1 MSLEADRSRPGGARR
16 ASRSVRLSRRERRA
30 LRREATHSGGRRAL
44 RPGDP
49 APARPA
55 DVPRGGRRIDR
66 RRRRTQGL
74 PGTVG
79 ITFLGAVIPGSGYLY
94 AGRRLIGGVVLAGW
108 LAILIGLLVR
118 FGTDWH
124 RDRES
129 TRLNSS
135 HPSI

>member
-1 MSLEADRSRPGGARR
+1 MSLDADRTRSGGARR
-16 ASRSVRLSRRERRA
+16 ASRSVRLSRGERRA
-30 LRREATHSGGRRAL
+30 MRRTTPQTAGRRAL

-49 APARPA
+49 APARA
-55 DVPRGGRRIDR
+55 AVVPRGGRRIDR
-66 RRRRTQGL
+66 RRRRAHGL

-79 ITFLGAVIPGSGYLY
+79 LTFLGAVIPGSGYLY